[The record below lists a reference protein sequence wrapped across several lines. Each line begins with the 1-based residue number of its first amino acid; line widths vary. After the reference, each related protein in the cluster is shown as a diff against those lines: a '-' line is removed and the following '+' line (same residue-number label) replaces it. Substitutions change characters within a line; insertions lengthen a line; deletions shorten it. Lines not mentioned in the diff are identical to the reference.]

1 MLNVLGIIKIT
12 YVHKNKFQLV
22 CSLKIGTTAIT
33 PPRQLEGKIT
43 RLFNDLGTAVE
54 VEEDH
59 LPYFQAITCMMGPF
73 YQHCLFLQQW
83 ISDKTNSQNKENISD
98 CKDDPGKTLQTYLVG
113 FFDTILTDARN
124 SGDSWEQLMKAQT
137 KGGLNE
143 QAMTLLEGT
152 KEVTHKTLDTIVD
165 RLLNRSGK

>member
-1 MLNVLGIIKIT
+1 
-12 YVHKNKFQLV
+12 
-22 CSLKIGTTAIT
+22 
-33 PPRQLEGKIT
+33 
-43 RLFNDLGTAVE
+43 
-54 VEEDH
+54 
-59 LPYFQAITCMMGPF
+59 MMGPF
-73 YQHCLFLQQW
+73 YQHCHFLQQW
-83 ISDKTNSQNKENISD
+83 ISDKTNNQNQGSLSD
-98 CKDDPGKTLQTYLVG
+98 SKDDPGKTLQTYLVG
-113 FFDTILTDARN
+113 FFDTILTDARK